1 MGLGSNERE
10 DVGSEAVA
18 WLARV
23 HAPEA
28 TEADWLAL
36 EGWLASASE
45 HLAAY
50 EKAERVSAELD
61 AMAAELR
68 LALVSSLTVAPSTV
82 APAPRRP
89 APRRGSSATRFVWRP
104 LAGIAAAAAAAVL
117 FVAVRPEA
125 PVPTEVFQTQ
135 KGESRLL
142 DLADG
147 SHVHLNSGSRLTVR
161 LEKKARR
168 LELAEGEAAF
178 DVAHDP
184 NRPFLIAAGERTIRV
199 VGTEFDVL
207 RHDGRLRVTVRR
219 GVVSVQSPE
228 DGPQGQPILLRAGDQ
243 LEHQAGERAW
253 MVQKVDPEPAFAWKR
268 GDLVYRDQPL
278 TEVVG
283 DLNRYFETPVRVAGP
298 AANLRFSGVLKLEGE
313 EAVVRR
319 LEAFLPVDAQ
329 RGPDGVTLRAR

>member
-1 MGLGSNERE
+1 MNLRADERE

-18 WLARV
+18 WLSRV

-36 EGWLASASE
+36 EAWLAASPA

-50 EKAERVSAELD
+50 DSAERVSAELD
-61 AMAAELR
+61 ALAPELR
-68 LALVSSLTVAPSTV
+68 RALAAPIATQ
-82 APAPRRP
+82 PAPRRAP
-89 APRRGSSATRFVWRP
+89 PRRHASSARRIWRP

-147 SHVHLNSGSRLTVR
+147 SHIHLNSGSRLTVR
-161 LEKKARR
+161 LEKTARR

-228 DGPQGQPILLRAGDQ
+228 DAPQGEPILLRAGDQ
-243 LEHQAGERAW
+243 LDHRTGERAW
-253 MVQKVDPEPAFAWKR
+253 VVQKVDAEAAFAWKR

-278 TEVVG
+278 GEVVG
-283 DLNRYFETPVRVAGP
+283 DLNRYFETPVRAVGP
-298 AANLRFSGVLKLEGE
+298 AADLRFSGVLKIENE
-313 EAVVRR
+313 AAVVRR
-319 LEAFLPVDAQ
+319 LQAFLPVTARQ
-329 RGPDGVTLRAR
+329 GPEGVTLALR